1 MCCALVSLVVSVFVL
16 FCCLHLLCIYLTP
29 APSHYY
35 SSSPSPVPASVPFRV
50 AVAVRAAELQRG
62 TAAILACRYIWV
74 GVGFNTFANAA
85 AVDAA
90 ADADAVRQ
98 LGYRQV
104 GAGSTAN
111 CIDLC
116 GNVALI

>member
-1 MCCALVSLVVSVFVL
+1 MR
-16 FCCLHLLCIYLTP
+16 P
-29 APSHYY
+29 
-35 SSSPSPVPASVPFRV
+35 
-50 AVAVRAAELQRG
+50 LQRG

-85 AVDAA
+85 AAA
-90 ADADAVRQ
+90 AVADADAVRQ

-104 GAGSTAN
+104 GAGNTAN